1 MFLLWS
7 ASRVKLAGLYERRVR
22 LLPYVGF
29 NGLVYIDIVD
39 IISRRSVWILMVPRS
54 GQVPVMTVE

>member
-7 ASRVKLAGLYERRVR
+7 AGRVKLAGLYERRVR